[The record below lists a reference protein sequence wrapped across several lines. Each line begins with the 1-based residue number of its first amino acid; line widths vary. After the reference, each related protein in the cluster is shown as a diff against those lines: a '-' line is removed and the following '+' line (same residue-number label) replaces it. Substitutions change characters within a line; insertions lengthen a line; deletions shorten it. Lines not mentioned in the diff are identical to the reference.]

1 MECLKFAKGEECE
14 WEGMSLQK
22 NKADGV
28 TVSEVR
34 QTGSV
39 PLAQQGP
46 LCLRL
51 ECLLVCGTNAA

>member
-1 MECLKFAKGEECE
+1 MECLKFAE

-22 NKADGV
+22 NKADGA
-28 TVSEVR
+28 EVR